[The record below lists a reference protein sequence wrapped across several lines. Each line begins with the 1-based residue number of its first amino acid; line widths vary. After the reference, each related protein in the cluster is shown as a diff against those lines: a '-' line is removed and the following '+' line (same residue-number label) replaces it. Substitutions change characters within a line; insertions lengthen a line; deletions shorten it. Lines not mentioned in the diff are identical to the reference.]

1 MRSSLFL
8 LLLLLSHVADG
19 LVSWRPFTAARGLHP
34 RATATPTVRGVGD
47 ADEGAFPEVSAPAGF
62 TPPEPQPLTATGD
75 WGTLLSASAA
85 LVLRLGAGALVT
97 GWSPSLSLSPPSR
110 YSSWCCVRAIGR
122 RRVCEWLRRRTLI

>member
-47 ADEGAFPEVSAPAGF
+47 ADEAFPEVSAPAGF